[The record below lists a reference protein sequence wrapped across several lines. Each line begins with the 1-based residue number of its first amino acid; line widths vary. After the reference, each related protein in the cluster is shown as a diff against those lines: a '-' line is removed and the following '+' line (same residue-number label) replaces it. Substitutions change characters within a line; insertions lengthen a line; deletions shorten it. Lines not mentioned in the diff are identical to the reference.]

1 MNGSEQDGSRISEQG
16 LKHFPFPHYCNTS
29 AAQSRFL
36 VWARVAS
43 QRNSERPAVRQ
54 THEVPLPLQVPS
66 TSSKTFQCDELCI
79 SDRLLTLRLLWHSYN
94 NSRMDPSTRGPRR
107 EQLWRNRCSDMWQE
121 QHPRNATSAWPF
133 PDSQLYSLLLE
144 VKGYHDTL
152 TAFRRSHWATSRS
165 LVQEKWHNI
174 FQLGFSFFIFQHSKK
189 NDTTFE
195 VKSLVEQFSH
205 YLTEE
210 KTSITYR
217 RQALLLSGVNMY
229 KASKAKGNKPKLYV
243 FNLQPLLQD
252 QVISRTV

>member
-121 QHPRNATSAWPF
+121 QHPGNATSAWPF

-152 TAFRRSHWATSRS
+152 TAFRRSQSYFKVFGPRKMTQHHSSLATYGN
-165 LVQEKWHNI
+165 H
-174 FQLGFSFFIFQHSKK
+174 
-189 NDTTFE
+189 E

-217 RQALLLSGVNMY
+217 REDKHYCSV
-229 KASKAKGNKPKLYV
+229 V
-243 FNLQPLLQD
+243 
-252 QVISRTV
+252 

>member
-1 MNGSEQDGSRISEQG
+1 MNGSEQDSLRISEQG

-79 SDRLLTLRLLWHSYN
+79 SDGLLTLRLLWHSYN

-174 FQLGFSFFIFQHSKK
+174 IQVWQHMAIM
-189 NDTTFE
+189 
-195 VKSLVEQFSH
+195 KSSH
-205 YLTEE
+205 LLSSIVIILQRRRQALLTEE
-210 KTSITYR
+210 KTSIIA
-217 RQALLLSGVNMY
+217 QWC
-229 KASKAKGNKPKLYV
+229 KYV
-243 FNLQPLLQD
+243 QG
-252 QVISRTV
+252 